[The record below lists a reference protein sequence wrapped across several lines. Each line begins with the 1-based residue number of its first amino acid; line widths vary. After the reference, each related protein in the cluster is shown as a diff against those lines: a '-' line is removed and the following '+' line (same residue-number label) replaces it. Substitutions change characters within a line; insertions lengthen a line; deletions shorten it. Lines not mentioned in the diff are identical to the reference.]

1 MPTVIVES
9 EFCHDDITSYSV
21 QKLISFYSQD
31 AAEQFAD
38 TVNNADQGS
47 NPDNT
52 VKAFIID
59 ATEQA
64 VNGERP
70 CLLHM
75 LHVERSTG
83 VIQYESVEVF
93 TRRNLDF
100 QRSVG
105 TNPAI
110 IHALDNPDVIAPA
123 VLTDIERAYHFLT
136 ENGQKKTDVY
146 LSFLPDIR
154 ERIQKLLAPTVG

>member
-9 EFCHDDITSYSV
+9 EHSHDNITSYSV

-31 AAEQFAD
+31 AAERFAD
-38 TVNNADQGS
+38 TVNNSDQGS
-47 NPDNT
+47 SPDNT
-52 VKAFIID
+52 VKAIIID

-64 VNGERP
+64 VNGDHP
-70 CLLHM
+70 HLLHM
-75 LHVERSTG
+75 LHVQRSTG
-83 VIQYESVEVF
+83 TIQYESVEVF

-123 VLTDIERAYHFLT
+123 ILTDTEREFHFLT
-136 ENGQKKTDVY
+136 EDRQKTTDVY

-154 ERIQKLLAPTVG
+154 ERIQNIFSSAAG

>member
-9 EFCHDDITSYSV
+9 ERCHDNITSYSV
-21 QKLISFYSQD
+21 QKLISFYSQE
-31 AAEQFAD
+31 AAEQFAE
-38 TVNNADQGS
+38 TVNNSDQGS

-64 VNGERP
+64 VNGDSP
-70 CLLHM
+70 QLLHM

-83 VIQYESVEVF
+83 AIQYESVEVF
-93 TRRNLDF
+93 TRRNLEF

-110 IHALDNPDVIAPA
+110 IHALDNPDIIAPA
-123 VLTDIERAYHFLT
+123 VLTDIEREFHFVT
-136 ENGQKKTDVY
+136 EDGQETTDVY

-154 ERIQKLLAPTVG
+154 EKIQKFLSPATE

>member
-9 EFCHDDITSYSV
+9 KCCHDNITSYSV

-38 TVNNADQGS
+38 TVNSSDQGS
-47 NPDNT
+47 SPNNT
-52 VKAFIID
+52 VKAIIID

-64 VNGERP
+64 VNGDSP
-70 CLLHM
+70 QLLHM

-83 VIQYESVEVF
+83 TIQYESVEVF
-93 TRRNLDF
+93 TRRNLEF

-110 IHALDNPDVIAPA
+110 IHALDNPDVVVPA
-123 VLTDIERAYHFLT
+123 VLTDTEREFHFMT
-136 ENGQKKTDVY
+136 EDGQKTTDVY

-154 ERIQKLLAPTVG
+154 ERIQKFLSSANK